1 MPIIINSNG
10 KVAKVSSLERLFID
24 ASAAQINRLYEEL
37 KNLEIKTAN
46 HAELD
51 RLLGLYGFTR
61 KNDLLVPITRR
72 ELPTHPPSDRL
83 HQRFRINSSG
93 KALTVPTGRVI
104 GFAVSEDIG
113 VGVFNPRA
121 IAKLTKVSNE

>member
-10 KVAKVSSLERLFID
+10 KVVKVSSLEKLFID
-24 ASAAQINRLYEEL
+24 ASAAQINQLYEEL
-37 KNLEIKTAN
+37 KNIELKKATD
-46 HAELD
+46 AELD
-51 RLLGLYGFTR
+51 RLLGLYGFAR

-83 HQRFRINSSG
+83 HQRFRISSSG
-93 KALTVPTGRVI
+93 KASTVPTGRAI
-104 GFAVSEDIG
+104 GFTVSEDIG
-113 VGVFNPRA
+113 VGAFNPRA